1 MNVAEVFETEKLKR
15 KATGKRARLIV
26 TVCVFSLSLM
36 LVLMLTSSMIMSKLS
51 KNPIFDHVT
60 LSYLIDIAFYAL
72 YIVIPFAFAALI
84 FKKIN
89 NNAEMFL
96 PKRSSPKYGALYVVG
111 TIGISYIIN
120 MSIGLLFPDFVEF
133 FNNESASTVKD
144 PLEIILSVIMIAV
157 LPAVLEEWAFRGVL
171 LKNMLPYGRGG
182 AIVIWSV
189 LFGLAHIDPPR
200 IIFATAFGLML
211 GVCYEYTGSILV
223 PMLIHFIN
231 NSISVIGT
239 LIPQDSIFLLLLGF
253 LMYAFMGCGIAAI
266 IVYSIKGIK
275 KNNISLVKRTHH
287 GYSLSL
293 FGYVS
298 RMFLNFAFIPLSAI
312 YAFIL
317 ILSYF
322 PGLLNGC
329 LWLKMTFII

>member
-1 MNVAEVFETEKLKR
+1 MNIGEVYEIEKQKR
-15 KATGKRARLIV
+15 KAVGKRARLVAGI
-26 TVCVFSLSLM
+26 CVFSLSLM
-36 LVLMLTSSMIMSKLS
+36 FAFMLLSSFIVSMISTTALY
-51 KNPIFDHVT
+51 KNTTV
-60 LSYLIDIAFYAL
+60 SYLIDIVLYAA
-72 YIVIPFAFAALI
+72 YIIIPYGTAWLL
-84 FKKIN
+84 FKRIN
-89 NNAEMFL
+89 KNTEIFL

-111 TIGISYIIN
+111 
-120 MSIGLLFPDFVEF
+120 SIGVGYVINLLISLFAPTFVEF
-133 FNNESASTVKD
+133 FSAESTMTAD
-144 PLEIILSVIMIAV
+144 NPLDIVLCIIMTAV
-157 LPAVLEEWAFRGVL
+157 LPAILEEWAFRGVL

-182 AIVIWSV
+182 AIVISSV

-239 LIPQDSIFLLLLGF
+239 LIPQDSVFLLLLGV

-275 KNNISLVKRTHH
+275 KNNISLVKQTHR
-287 GYSLSL
+287 GYSLSI

-322 PGLLNGC
+322 PGLLNG
-329 LWLKMTFII
+329 